1 MAEQNIKGKWLLRAP
16 KNIPKSSTPMIG
28 MVYEGVDKFF
38 GSKVVGVLV
47 QMFNENDEAVIR
59 TRENKLVS
67 VDKKSIKI
75 VAGEE

>member
-1 MAEQNIKGKWLLRAP
+1 
-16 KNIPKSSTPMIG
+16 
-28 MVYEGVDKFF
+28 
-38 GSKVVGVLV
+38 
-47 QMFNENDEAVIR
+47 MFNENDEAVIR